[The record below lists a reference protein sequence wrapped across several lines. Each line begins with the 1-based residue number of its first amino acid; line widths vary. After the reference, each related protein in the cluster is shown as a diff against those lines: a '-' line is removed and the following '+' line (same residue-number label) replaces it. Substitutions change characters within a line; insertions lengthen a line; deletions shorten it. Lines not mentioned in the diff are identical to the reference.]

1 MISYLS
7 WKIIDL
13 SNGKCSIFVSSW
25 IWYEVLLSENTSLKL
40 NLWDNF
46 ELFIYHNINENS
58 QSLFWFITKEEKEL
72 FLELTKVSGVWW
84 KSALNILDL
93 WFTQI
98 FDAIISEDINF
109 LSQAKWIW
117 KKMAEKIIVELKDKD
132 FIKLKYSSSS
142 VNQWDNTNKTVSIEN
157 NIYKEIKL
165 SLVAM
170 WYNQYKVEEILKD
183 LPDELKDIWD
193 IIPYV
198 IRKIN

>member
-7 WKIIDL
+7 WKLIEL
-13 SNGKCSIFVSSW
+13 SNSKCSILTTSW
-25 IWYEVLLSENTSLKL
+25 VWYEVLLSENTSLKL
-40 NLWDNF
+40 TFWDSV

-58 QSLFWFITKEEKEL
+58 QSLFWFFSKEEKDL
-72 FLELTKVSGVWW
+72 FLELTKVSWVWW

-93 WFTQI
+93 GFTQI
-98 FDAIISEDINF
+98 FNAIVWEDINF

-132 FIKLKYSSSS
+132 FIKLNYLSWWLKSKEDNKYITID
-142 VNQWDNTNKTVSIEN
+142 WGLHR
-157 NIYKEIKL
+157 EIKL
-165 SLVAM
+165 SLVSM
-170 WYNQYKVEEILKD
+170 GYNQYKVEEILKELPAD
-183 LPDELKDIWD
+183 LINIWD